1 MVLPNHNSDHSV
13 ADKAE
18 RGKADAV
25 ILSVRLQSGAF
36 EASLSVPIRDG
47 SSIDDFKFA
56 VERWLA
62 LTFQALQHG
71 VSEMRATLEGSAST

>member
-1 MVLPNHNSDHSV
+1 MLEGAAV
-13 ADKAE
+13 AV
-18 RGKADAV
+18 AV

-36 EASLSVPIRDG
+36 EASVSVPIKPDG
-47 SSIDDFKFA
+47 STDDFKSG

-71 VSEMRATLEGSAST
+71 VSEMNATLTATPPSAGDGNG